1 MSKPVFD
8 FPVASDVRDMLC
20 RHARAHAQ
28 ANTPQQRD
36 MTAVDQAVVHFA
48 DLILEKLDKQATE
61 ISILRHRNVK
71 DPEMN

>member
-1 MSKPVFD
+1 
-8 FPVASDVRDMLC
+8 
-20 RHARAHAQ
+20 
-28 ANTPQQRD
+28 